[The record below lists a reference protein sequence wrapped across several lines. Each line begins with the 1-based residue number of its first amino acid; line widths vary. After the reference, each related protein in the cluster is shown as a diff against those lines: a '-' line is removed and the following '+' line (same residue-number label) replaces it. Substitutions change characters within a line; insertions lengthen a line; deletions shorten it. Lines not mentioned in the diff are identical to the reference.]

1 LGTQFVLGV
10 GLVEDEGNI
19 ALVLNRWV
27 IGDVWSLPG
36 GRLEPGEALTD
47 CVVREVM
54 EETGMLVAPVELVY
68 IIDAHNLE
76 LDNHFLVHVFSC
88 RVVNGVLRA
97 PTEDPEEHVVDS
109 RWVKREEV
117 ARYVTWSTYRDPLLA
132 YLAGHDK
139 RYWLDRDAYRPD
151 EGKGPR
157 PLE

>member
-1 LGTQFVLGV
+1 MATQFVLCV

-19 ALVLNRWV
+19 ALVLNRWG

-36 GRLEPGEALTD
+36 GRLEVGEALTD

-76 LDNHFLVHVFSC
+76 YDNHFLVHVFSC
-88 RVVNGVLRA
+88 RVVTGALRA
-97 PTEDPEEHVVDS
+97 PTEDPEEDVIDT
-109 RWVKREEV
+109 RWVTREEV

-139 RYWLDRDAYRPD
+139 RYWLDRDAYRPA
-151 EGKGPR
+151 EGKGPK
-157 PLE
+157 PVE